1 MLKIIL
7 FSLLVPSLIKAESF
21 AEIEVLGKIKM
32 KGNALEF
39 IPGNQADATSVPSR
53 VKDQKLIDSI
63 SSLESAD
70 EAFVKGHVIFQKF
83 DSDGSGQIKPVF
95 VIESVRPISLKRIGD
110 IGSMQDFPQ
119 KNDYTILKADS
130 FAPWSIP
137 VSTEIASAITMTS
150 AMLLMQ
156 SLTASPLQPEGVQQ
170 IHKGLILSAGALMT
184 GALIIEKITNKDKKE

>member
-1 MLKIIL
+1 MLKIFL

-21 AEIEVLGKIKM
+21 AEIEVLGKVKM
-32 KGNALEF
+32 KGNSIEF
-39 IPGNQADATSVPSR
+39 IPRNQSDAMAVPSL
-53 VKDQKLIDSI
+53 VKDQKLINSI

-83 DSDGSGQIKPVF
+83 DSDGNGQMKPVF
-95 VIESVRPISLKRIGD
+95 VIESVKPISLKRIGD
-110 IGSMQDFPQ
+110 IGDMQDFPRKQ
-119 KNDYTILKADS
+119 DYLILKADS

-156 SLTASPLQPEGVQQ
+156 SLTASPLQPEGIQQ
-170 IHKGLILSAGALMT
+170 IQRGLILSAGALMT
-184 GALIIEKITNKDKKE
+184 GALIIEKFTIKDKK